1 MKRVFGI
8 DVKKEDKEYY
18 DSLLSDIKNGRED
31 DFINIGSCEVNGVTL
46 WVDLCSGGD
55 NYYMQFVITDSKA
68 RTLYSDVMDDWEE
81 LHIADNNDEYILH
94 FSFTNY

>member
-1 MKRVFGI
+1 
-8 DVKKEDKEYY
+8 
-18 DSLLSDIKNGRED
+18 
-31 DFINIGSCEVNGVTL
+31 
-46 WVDLCSGGD
+46 
-55 NYYMQFVITDSKA
+55 MQFVITDSKA